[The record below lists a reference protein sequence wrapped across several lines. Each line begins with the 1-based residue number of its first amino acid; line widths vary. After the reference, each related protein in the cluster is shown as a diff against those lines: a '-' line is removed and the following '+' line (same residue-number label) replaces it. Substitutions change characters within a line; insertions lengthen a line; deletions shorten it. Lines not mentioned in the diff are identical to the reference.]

1 MVVFAYVALALALA
15 LAFYMIFIETRWF
28 HLGEVT
34 IHVRKSFPCR
44 LTVLHLTDTHFRK
57 SHGWKRR
64 FIKGLA
70 ERPVDFVFATGD
82 MIDAPHG
89 IDNCVA
95 ALAALK
101 PRYGTYFVLGGHDHY
116 AITLM
121 DTLHHLTHFRTSRRA
136 SRKNETEELIRR
148 LTEIGVVV
156 LVNEH
161 RRITVDTHKLVLV
174 GLDDPFLSR
183 DDLDAA
189 MDGVSPEDP
198 TIMLVHAPDVIESAP
213 ERGVDVVFAG
223 HTHGGQ
229 IRLPLIGALVT
240 RSKVHRR
247 HACGVFK
254 VKDTVFHLNKGL
266 GAGPI
271 TDFRLFCR
279 PEATIVHIVPDEE

>member
-1 MVVFAYVALALALA
+1 MAVLIYVLVVLGLVLAA
-15 LAFYMIFIETRWF
+15 YMIFVETRWF

-34 IHVRKSFPCR
+34 IHVRKSFPRR
-44 LTVLHLTDTHFRK
+44 LTVLHLTDAHFRK
-57 SHGWKRR
+57 GHGWKRR
-64 FIKGLA
+64 FIEGLA

-82 MIDAPHG
+82 MIDSPDG
-89 IDNCVA
+89 IGDCVQ

-121 DTLHHLTHFRTSRRA
+121 DTIHHLTHFTTSRRA
-136 SRKNETEELIRR
+136 SRKNETEELIKR
-148 LTEIGVVV
+148 LTEIGVSV

-161 RRITVDTHKLVLV
+161 RRVKVDECEIVIV

-189 MDGVSPEDP
+189 MEGVAAEDH
-198 TIMLVHAPDVIESAP
+198 TILLVHSPDVTEGAP
-213 ERGVDVVFAG
+213 EQDVDVVFAG

-229 IRLPLIGALVT
+229 IRLPFIGALVT
-240 RSKVHRR
+240 RSTLPRR
-247 HACGVFK
+247 RACGVFK
-254 VKDTVFHLNKGL
+254 VKETVFHLNKGL

-279 PEATIVHIVPDEE
+279 PEATIVHIVPGEN